1 MKSVWQETERKH
13 DQTIKIRLTGE
24 ERYNL
29 EYIARVD
36 KLNLSDKIRQLI
48 WEDYKKKLEEE

>member
-1 MKSVWQETERKH
+1 MSIWTMTENKH
-13 DQTIKIRLTGE
+13 TEIIRIRLTKE

-29 EYIARVD
+29 EYIARTD

-48 WEDYKKKLEEE
+48 WEDYKIKLEEE

>member
-1 MKSVWQETERKH
+1 MSLWQETERKH
-13 DQTIKIRLTGE
+13 DQMLKIRLTEE
-24 ERYNL
+24 ERCNL
-29 EYIARVD
+29 EYIARTD